1 MTEKLYTDFT
11 NNILPAIQEG
21 MVITQE
27 YFTELFS
34 RYVKYLI
41 ITDIVTIVGVLLIA
55 TALIVVLKKFWKFSE
70 TELYSYDRSFFRF
83 LGSVIFAFVFV
94 SFVVP
99 TLYITTNNLIKAI
112 YIPEVRV
119 YEELKPLMK

>member
-21 MVITQE
+21 LVITQE

-41 ITDIVTIVGVLLIA
+41 ITDIVTIVVVLLIA
-55 TALIVVLKKFWKFSE
+55 VALIVALKKIWKFSE
-70 TELYSYDRSFFRF
+70 TEIEEYDRNSFRAFF
-83 LGSVIFAFVFV
+83 STLFGFVFIAV
-94 SFVVP
+94 ITP
-99 TLYITTNNLIKAI
+99 TLYFSTTNLIKAI

>member
-11 NNILPAIQEG
+11 NKVLPAIQEG
-21 MVITQE
+21 LVITQE

-41 ITDIVTIVGVLLIA
+41 ITDAIFTFIGFVFLVGSLIA
-55 TALIVVLKKFWKFSE
+55 VKPLFKSLNDFERGAGVVVGL
-70 TELYSYDRSFFRF
+70 L
-83 LGSVIFAFVFV
+83 VI
-94 SFVVP
+94 SFV
-99 TLYITTNNLIKAI
+99 IGIIMFFENGNNLIKAI

>member
-11 NNILPAIQEG
+11 NKVLPAIQEG
-21 MVITQE
+21 LVITQE

-41 ITDIVTIVGVLLIA
+41 ITDA
-55 TALIVVLKKFWKFSE
+55 
-70 TELYSYDRSFFRF
+70 
-83 LGSVIFAFVFV
+83 IFTFIGFVFLV
-94 SFVVP
+94 GSLLALVP
-99 TLYITTNNLIKAI
+99 LYKRLDLEDKPDVMFLLFPLVFGAYLFFDKGDDLIKAI

>member
-11 NNILPAIQEG
+11 NKVLPAIQEG

>member
-55 TALIVVLKKFWKFSE
+55 TALIVALKKFWEFSE
-70 TELYSYDRSFFRF
+70 TEIEKYDRGPFRF
-83 LGSVIFAFVFV
+83 TFSAIFVLVFV
-94 SFVVP
+94 AVIVP
-99 TLYITTNNLIKAI
+99 ALYFNTTNLIKAI

>member
-21 MVITQE
+21 LVITQE

-41 ITDIVTIVGVLLIA
+41 VTDA
-55 TALIVVLKKFWKFSE
+55 
-70 TELYSYDRSFFRF
+70 
-83 LGSVIFAFVFV
+83 IFTFISFVFFV
-94 SFVVP
+94 GSLLAVKPLFKSLEKFESGAGIAVGLLVIPFVVGL
-99 TLYITTNNLIKAI
+99 TMFIENGNNLIKAI

>member
-11 NNILPAIQEG
+11 NKVLPAIQEG
-21 MVITQE
+21 LVITQE

-55 TALIVVLKKFWKFSE
+55 TALIVGFKKFWEFSK
-70 TELYSYDRSFFRF
+70 TEMDSYDRSFFRS
-83 LGSVIFAFVFV
+83 LVSSIFALVFV
-94 SFVVP
+94 LFVVP
-99 TLYITTNNLIKAI
+99 KLYITTTNLIKAI

>member
-11 NNILPAIQEG
+11 NKVLPAIQEG
-21 MVITQE
+21 LVITQE

-55 TALIVVLKKFWKFSE
+55 TALIVGFKKFWEFSKTERLVWKF
-70 TELYSYDRSFFRF
+70 RKH
-83 LGSVIFAFVFV
+83 
-94 SFVVP
+94 
-99 TLYITTNNLIKAI
+99 LYITQNNQLQTYIK
-112 YIPEVRV
+112 
-119 YEELKPLMK
+119 L